1 MRWLDGVTESMD
13 MSLNKLQEIAKD
25 RGACRA
31 AVHEVARSQTG
42 LGDLFSSSV
51 MTVKGFSVVSE
62 AEVDVFLEFSFS
74 FCDPADVGNVIS
86 GSHAFSK
93 SSLYIWE
100 FSVLLLLKPC
110 LENFEH
116 YFASI

>member
-62 AEVDVFLEFSFS
+62 AEVDVFLEFSCFS
-74 FCDPADVGNVIS
+74 CDPVDICNLLYGFS
-86 GSHAFSK
+86 AFFI
-93 SSLYIWE
+93 SSLYMWN
-100 FSVLLLLKPC
+100 FPVKVLLKPC
-110 LENFEH
+110 LKDFEH
-116 YFASI
+116 YIALM